1 MVTHLDDDVWKPQH
15 LLTLASTSIT
25 NVDDASMTSTPITLV
40 WRTRWR
46 RIGPREP
53 RNANQTRKAST
64 LEDDGRALETQRKWT
79 MSTYRSRGLRPAT
92 SRDLGPPT
100 PQERSRHATARSL
113 YYQAQYQEHVNIV
126 LRPQLCTSVWCDQG
140 LVDNQR
146 VLDTSKD
153 TVLNKLH
160 SNE

>member
-1 MVTHLDDDVWKPQH
+1 MSSKLG
-15 LLTLASTSIT
+15 ASTAI
-25 NVDDASMTSTPITLV
+25 
-40 WRTRWR
+40 
-46 RIGPREP
+46 
-53 RNANQTRKAST
+53 
-64 LEDDGRALETQRKWT
+64 
-79 MSTYRSRGLRPAT
+79 

-126 LRPQLCTSVWCDQG
+126 LRPPLCTLVWCDQG
-140 LVDNQR
+140 LVDNQW
-146 VLDTSKD
+146 VLDTSRD